1 MRQVLMAFLA
11 VANLLTGF
19 SQKVQLVD
27 SADLTGDMLRE
38 RNGKIIVEMVA
49 GIVENEHGD
58 GTALNPE
65 DCDYAY
71 ISYSEVSC
79 NPGDLILTFLVYD
92 PATNGEDDVIERIDM
107 NMGSA
112 CYAHP

>member
-1 MRQVLMAFLA
+1 MKQALMAFLA

-19 SQKVQLVD
+19 SQMVQVVD
-27 SADLTGDMLRE
+27 SADLTGDMLRS

-49 GIVENEHGD
+49 GIVDNESGD
-58 GTALNPE
+58 GSVLNPE
-65 DCDYAY
+65 DSNYAY
-71 ISYSEVSC
+71 INYSEVSC
-79 NPGDLILTFLVYD
+79 NPGDMILTFLVYD

-112 CYAHP
+112 CYAR

>member
-1 MRQVLMAFLA
+1 MKQALMAFLA

-19 SQKVQLVD
+19 SQKVQVVD
-27 SADLTGDMLRE
+27 SADLTGDMLRS

-49 GIVENEHGD
+49 GIVENERGD
-58 GTALNPE
+58 GTALNAE
-65 DCDYAY
+65 ESCYAY
-71 ISYSEVSC
+71 INYGDVSC

-107 NMGSA
+107 NMGNA
-112 CYAHP
+112 CCVR